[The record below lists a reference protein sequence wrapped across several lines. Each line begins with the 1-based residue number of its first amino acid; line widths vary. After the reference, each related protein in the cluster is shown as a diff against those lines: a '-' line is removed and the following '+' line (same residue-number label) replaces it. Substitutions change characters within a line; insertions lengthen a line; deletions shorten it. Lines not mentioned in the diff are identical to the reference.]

1 MKNLVKTHNI
11 IKPVR
16 VAQDVEFAMEETIEG
31 ELSWTAAM
39 PKGELAKLKKV
50 CKPVAAKDGMTF
62 WVLDDSKVRFVRK

>member
-1 MKNLVKTHNI
+1 MKNLIKKHNLVEPI
-11 IKPVR
+11 NVVDDVR
-16 VAQDVEFAMEETIEG
+16 LAMDETIHD

-50 CKPVAAKDGMTF
+50 CKPVATKDGMTF